1 MFRVKAANAV
11 GLSENSQ
18 ESEAVTV
25 QAALSKCD
33 SCATQLLVSQMS
45 DIFSAIIS
53 FGLIC
58 YNNIPCSRH
67 AHLFND
73 VYSLACGYSRENTLF
88 YKKSYL

>member
-33 SCATQLLVSQMS
+33 SVQLN
-45 DIFSAIIS
+45 F
-53 FGLIC
+53 
-58 YNNIPCSRH
+58 
-67 AHLFND
+67 LF
-73 VYSLACGYSRENTLF
+73 LE
-88 YKKSYL
+88 